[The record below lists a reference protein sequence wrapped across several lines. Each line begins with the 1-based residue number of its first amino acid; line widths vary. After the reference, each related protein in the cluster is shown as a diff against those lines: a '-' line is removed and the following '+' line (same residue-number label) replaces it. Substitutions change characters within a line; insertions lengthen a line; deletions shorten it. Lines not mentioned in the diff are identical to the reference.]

1 MNYNTNHSP
10 NVKKIFKV
18 VFVCIIVIAIAYFG
32 YSNYIAKKTT
42 NSGERFE
49 NYIENTKIVKSTDIS
64 LSESTTEPITEPI
77 TEPVHTEEIL
87 SDRPNVLY
95 YINEN
100 GYISHLDERYQDYL
114 YEMCIKYDVKEYYTL
129 FIAQIYHESG
139 FDENS
144 ISGTNDYGLMQINEC
159 NHGWLGKKLGKV
171 LRFIK

>member
-18 VFVCIIVIAIAYFG
+18 VFVGIIVIAIAYFG

-49 NYIENTKIVKSTDIS
+49 NYSENTKIVKSTDIS
-64 LSESTTEPITEPI
+64 LSEPTTEP
-77 TEPVHTEEIL
+77 VQTEEIL
-87 SDRPNVLY
+87 SDRPNALY

-114 YEMCIKYDVKEYYTL
+114 YEMCIK
-129 FIAQIYHESG
+129 
-139 FDENS
+139 
-144 ISGTNDYGLMQINEC
+144 
-159 NHGWLGKKLGKV
+159 
-171 LRFIK
+171 